1 MTSETICNL
10 KIEHSEVMTVK
21 SLLDILD
28 NCPIPLTNDNYISVF
43 RAISSCDRDVDDI
56 EGFKIIYDEEKKNI
70 SMPEYENVYGHLV
83 PKKNISNYDNAVF
96 NGECD

>member
-1 MTSETICNL
+1 MSGETIYNL
-10 KIEHSEVMTVK
+10 KIEHSEVIAIR

-28 NCPIPLTNDNYISVF
+28 SCQIPLSNEDYISIF
-43 RAISSCDRDVDDI
+43 RAISSCDHDVDDI
-56 EGFKIIYDEEKKNI
+56 EGLKIIYDEEKKNT

-83 PKKNISNYDNAVF
+83 PKKDISNYDNAVF

>member
-1 MTSETICNL
+1 MSGETIYNL
-10 KIEHSEVMTVK
+10 KIEHLEVMTVK

-56 EGFKIIYDEEKKNI
+56 EGFKIIYDEEKKSI

-83 PKKNISNYDNAVF
+83 PKKDIGNYDNAVV

>member
-1 MTSETICNL
+1 MSGETIYNL

-21 SLLDILD
+21 SLLEILD
-28 NCPIPLTNDNYISVF
+28 DCPIPLTNDNYISIF
-43 RAISSCDRDVDDI
+43 RAISSCDHDVDGI
-56 EGFKIIYDEEKKNI
+56 EGFKIIYDEEEKNI
-70 SMPEYENVYGHLV
+70 SMPEYENVYGYLV